1 MNIKLFR
8 GQNKLSEMSSYLNS
22 INLDHLSYTVC
33 SISYFGDKINIMHIS
48 RGERTPWI
56 NLKFAWYCK
65 IFIWLINFILITKT
79 FFTVD
84 HAQLTCIDSYQSFKV
99 SRLRLQHE
107 QSWKVQGFVKEK
119 KCPLQCECY
128 LKLWSIQTSKGT
140 C

>member
-8 GQNKLSEMSSYLNS
+8 WQNKLSEISSYLNS
-22 INLDHLSYTVC
+22 INLAHLSYTVC
-33 SISYFGDKINIMHIS
+33 STSYFGDKYYAYLKRWTNSM
-48 RGERTPWI
+48 
-56 NLKFAWYCK
+56 NKFKFAWHRK

-84 HAQLTCIDSYQSFKV
+84 HVQSTCIDSYQSFKV